1 MNYQKQIDWLRERLQ
16 QPLPGLAGQER
27 MAARVVPMPD
37 TIPADARPSAV
48 LSTLFPK
55 NDALHIILIERGRD
69 KSAHSGQI
77 AFPGGKQE
85 KSDADLKATALRE
98 AQEEVGIVSADVDIL
113 GELTPL
119 YIPVSKFRVHPYV
132 AFAKENLAYNIN
144 QREVSRVLEIPL
156 HEFRNP
162 ANKTVLDVVS
172 PAVPDVIRKVK
183 AYQIDGTVIWG
194 ATAMILSELE
204 TVLEEYY

>member
-1 MNYQKQIDWLRERLQ
+1 MSYKKQIEWLRDRLQ
-16 QPLPGLAGQER
+16 QPLPGIAGQER

-37 TIPADARPSAV
+37 TIPTDARPSAV

-55 NDALHIILIERGRD
+55 NEELHLILIERGRD
-69 KSAHSGQI
+69 RSAHSGQI

-85 KSDADLKATALRE
+85 RSDADLKATALRE
-98 AQEEVGIVSADVDIL
+98 AQEEVGILSADVDIL

-132 AFAKENLAYNIN
+132 AFAKENPVYNIN
-144 QREVSRVLEIPL
+144 QGEVSKVLEIPL
-156 HEFRNP
+156 QEFRNP
-162 ANKTVLDVVS
+162 ANKTILDVVS

-183 AYQIDGTVIWG
+183 AYQINGTVIWG
-194 ATAMILSELE
+194 ATAMIISELE
-204 TVLEEYY
+204 TVLEEFN